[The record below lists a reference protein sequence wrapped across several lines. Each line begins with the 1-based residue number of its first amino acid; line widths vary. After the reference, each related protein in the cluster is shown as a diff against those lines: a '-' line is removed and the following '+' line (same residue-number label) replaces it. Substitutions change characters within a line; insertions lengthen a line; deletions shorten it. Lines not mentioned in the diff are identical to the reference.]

1 MSDENP
7 QETSTEAPLS
17 QKPAAGPTFLR
28 QWGLLI
34 VVAGGILAL
43 DQTAKMLVT
52 ERLMMGQSWKPIPL
66 IGDFIRITRS
76 YNTGAAFGMLPQ
88 ASDIFLLL
96 AIVTIIAF
104 IISYPQLPSK
114 AWLSRLSIA
123 MISGGALSNAI
134 DRIRLGHVTDYVH
147 VQLTPTLSNI
157 SNFADHAITLGVV
170 FLLLDQWLTERRE
183 KRQQQ
188 AVQAADETVD
198 EDVTQ
203 PPDALVI
210 E

>member
-1 MSDENP
+1 MSEENT
-7 QETSTEAPLS
+7 QETSTQAPS
-17 QKPAAGPTFLR
+17 IQEPAAKPKLLR

-34 VVAGGILAL
+34 AVSGGILL
-43 DQTAKMLVT
+43 IDQTAKMLVL
-52 ERLMMGQSWKPIPL
+52 ERLLLGHSWVPIPQ

-96 AIVTIIAF
+96 AMITIIAF

-134 DRIRLGHVTDYVH
+134 DRIRHGHVVDYVH
-147 VQLTPTLSNI
+147 VQLTSTLSNI
-157 SNFADHAITLGVV
+157 SNFADHAITVGVV
-170 FLLLDQWLTERRE
+170 LLLVDQWLTERRE
-183 KRQQQ
+183 KQQQ
-188 AVQAADETVD
+188 VAQAEEKVD
-198 EDVTQ
+198 GDVSQ
-203 PPDALVI
+203 PPDVLVI

>member
-1 MSDENP
+1 MSEENL
-7 QETSTEAPLS
+7 QEPSMEESSSP
-17 QKPAAGPTFLR
+17 KPAAGPTFLR
-28 QWGLLI
+28 QWGLLVI
-34 VVAGGILAL
+34 VAGGILAL
-43 DQTAKMLVT
+43 DQTVKMLVT
-52 ERLMMGQSWKPIPL
+52 TRLLMGHSWVPIPQ

-96 AIVTIIAF
+96 AIITIVAF
-104 IISYPQLPSK
+104 IVSYPQLPSK

-134 DRIRLGHVTDYVH
+134 DRIQHGHVVDYVH

-157 SNFADHAITLGVV
+157 SNFADHAITVGVV
-170 FLLLDQWLTERRE
+170 LLLVDQWLTERRE
-183 KRQQQ
+183 KQQR
-188 AVQAADETVD
+188 AVMVD
-198 EDVTQ
+198 EVADGDVAQ
-203 PPDALVI
+203 PPDTLVI